1 MSDLTVDDAGMHHA
15 NMVRGVV
22 SGLQEAFQQYQAQTD
37 TPTNMQ
43 EPLDHVANAVQN
55 TQK

>member
-43 EPLDHVANAVQN
+43 EPLDHMANAVQN